1 MPSVVPGAVAWF
13 EIGTTDA
20 ASTATFYGELFG
32 WQFDMEAGP
41 DPNGPTHGRIR
52 PPGASGPVGTLDV
65 LPPHAAPGPTPGHGH
80 GHNDGNSSVIGIYTD
95 DVGASVEKVKSLDA
109 TIVEPATPT
118 ADGGVAAHVRD
129 PLGNLLTLFSSDTVA
144 VPGSSAGPGGVA
156 RFEIGSTDLRATR
169 RFYEQAF
176 GWGFEAH
183 GDGSYHDIFC
193 PDAREV
199 SGGMWDQSGSGVDY
213 ATISVLTDAVTRTA
227 RQARHLGA
235 EQLAPATMNA
245 DGVICAR
252 LLDPAGALFGLVT
265 LPHHDAPRST
275 AHCG

>member
-1 MPSVVPGAVAWF
+1 VAWF

-20 ASTATFYGELFG
+20 KATESFYGELFG
-32 WQFDMEAGP
+32 WEFEMEAGSDP
-41 DPNGPTHGRIR
+41 DGPIHGRIR
-52 PPGASGPVGTLDV
+52 PPGAPGPVGTLDV
-65 LPPHAAPGPTPGHGH
+65 LPPHAAPSPTPGHGH
-80 GHNDGNSSVIGIYTD
+80 GHGHGHGDGGSSVIGIYTH
-95 DVGASVEKVKSLDA
+95 DVAAGVEKAESLGA
-109 TIVEPATPT
+109 TVVEPAAPT

-129 PLGNLLTLFSSDTVA
+129 PLGNLLTLFSSDTHA
-144 VPGSSAGPGGVA
+144 VPGSAAGPGGVA
-156 RFEIGSTDLRATR
+156 RFEIGSTDIQATR

-176 GWGFEAH
+176 GWGFE
-183 GDGSYHDIFC
+183 GPRDGSYLDIFC

-199 SGGMWDQSGSGVDY
+199 SGGVWDQSGSGIDY
-213 ATISVLTDAVTRTA
+213 ATFSVLTDAVTRTA

-265 LPHHDAPRST
+265 LPDQDSPR
-275 AHCG
+275 AVPRGG